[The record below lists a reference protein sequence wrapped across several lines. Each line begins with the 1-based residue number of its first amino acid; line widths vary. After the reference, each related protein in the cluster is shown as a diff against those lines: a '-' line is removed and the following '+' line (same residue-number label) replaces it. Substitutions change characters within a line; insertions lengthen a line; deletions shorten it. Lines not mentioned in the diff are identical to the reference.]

1 MIEFRHVSKS
11 FGDLVVLDDLSCE
24 IPEGKITMIIGPSG
38 TGKSV
43 FIKLLV
49 GIVKPDSG
57 DVIVDGHVISSL
69 STNEL
74 YEVRK
79 KFGVLFQDGAL
90 FDSMS
95 VGENVAFPLRE
106 HTRLSDAEIAR
117 IVSDKLN
124 AVGMPNSECR
134 LPSELSG
141 GMKKRAAL
149 ARAIVMEPDIV
160 VFDEPSSA
168 LDPVTADSIDN
179 LILEM
184 QRRLQCTF
192 VVVSHDIESTFK
204 IADYI
209 GMLWQGKLIAFGEKD
224 EIMNMNNEVIRQFFS
239 RRADGP
245 IQIVPPICKDL
256 DAARNTG
263 VENRKDVSRK
273 K

>member
-11 FGDLVVLDDLSCE
+11 FGDLVVLDDVSCE

-43 FIKLLV
+43 FIKILV

-106 HTRLSDAEIAR
+106 HTRLSNAEISR
-117 IVSDKLN
+117 IVSEKLTS
-124 AVGMPNSECR
+124 VGMPNSECR
-134 LPSELSG
+134 LPNELSG

-149 ARAIVMEPDIV
+149 AR
-160 VFDEPSSA
+160 
-168 LDPVTADSIDN
+168 
-179 LILEM
+179 
-184 QRRLQCTF
+184 
-192 VVVSHDIESTFK
+192 
-204 IADYI
+204 
-209 GMLWQGKLIAFGEKD
+209 GGAFQTPPRKTL
-224 EIMNMNNEVIRQFFS
+224 RQ
-239 RRADGP
+239 
-245 IQIVPPICKDL
+245 
-256 DAARNTG
+256 T
-263 VENRKDVSRK
+263 
-273 K
+273 

>member
-1 MIEFRHVSKS
+1 MIEFRNVSKS
-11 FGDLVVLDDLSCE
+11 FEDLVVLDDVSCV
-24 IPEGKITMIIGPSG
+24 IPDGKITMIIGPSG

-49 GIVKPDSG
+49 GLEKPDAG
-57 DVIVDGHVISSL
+57 EVIVDDHVISRL
-69 STNEL
+69 SDKEL

-106 HTRLSDAEIAR
+106 HSKLSNREIGEA
-117 IVSDKLN
+117 VSEKLA
-124 AVGMPNSECR
+124 AVGMRYSECR
-134 LPSELSG
+134 WPNELSG
-141 GMKKRAAL
+141 GMKKRVAL
-149 ARAIVMEPDIV
+149 ARAIIMEPDIV
-160 VFDEPSSA
+160 IFDEPSSA

-184 QRRLQCTF
+184 QHRLKCTF

-209 GMLWQGKLIAFGEKD
+209 GMLWQGKIIAFGTKD
-224 EIMNMNNEVIRQFFS
+224 EVMNMDNEVIRQFFNRS
-239 RRADGP
+239 SEGP
-245 IQIVPPICKDL
+245 IQIVPPVCEDNGPG
-256 DAARNTG
+256 ANTKSG
-263 VENRKDVSRK
+263 MGE
-273 K
+273 

>member
-1 MIEFRHVSKS
+1 MIEFRNVYKS
-11 FGDLVVLDDLSCE
+11 FGDLIVLDGVSCV
-24 IPEGKITMIIGPSG
+24 IPEEKITMIIGPSG

-49 GIVKPDSG
+49 GLEKPDKG
-57 DVIVDGHVISSL
+57 EVVVNDHKISHL
-69 STNEL
+69 SPTEL

-79 KFGVLFQDGAL
+79 NFGVLFQDGAL
-90 FDSMS
+90 FDSMN
-95 VGENVAFPLRE
+95 VGDNVAFPLRE
-106 HTRLSDAEIAR
+106 HTKLSESDIAEVVAE
-117 IVSDKLN
+117 KLT

-134 LPSELSG
+134 LPNELSG
-141 GMKKRAAL
+141 GMKKRVGL

-184 QRRLQCTF
+184 QHRLKCTF

-209 GMLWQGKLIAFGEKD
+209 GMLWQGKLIAFGTKD
-224 EIMNMNNEVIRQFFS
+224 EIMNMDNAVIRQFFN
-239 RRADGP
+239 RRSDGP
-245 IQIVPPICKDL
+245 IQIVPPVCED
-256 DAARNTG
+256 
-263 VENRKDVSRK
+263 
-273 K
+273 

>member
-1 MIEFRHVSKS
+1 
-11 FGDLVVLDDLSCE
+11 VVLDDVSCQ

-49 GIVKPDSG
+49 GLVKPDKG
-57 DVIVDGHVISSL
+57 EVIVDNHRISHL
-69 STNEL
+69 PNDEL

-95 VGENVAFPLRE
+95 VGDNVAFPLRE
-106 HTRLSDAEIAR
+106 HTKLSEREIR
-117 IVSDKLN
+117 EIVIEKLTS
-124 AVGMPNSECR
+124 VGMPNADCR
-134 LPSELSG
+134 WPNELSG
-141 GMKKRAAL
+141 GMKKRVAL

-184 QRRLQCTF
+184 QDRLKCTF

-209 GMLWQGKLIAFGEKD
+209 GMLWKGKLIVFGRKE
-224 EIMNMNNEVIRQFFS
+224 EVMATRNDVLLQFFNRS
-239 RRADGP
+239 SEGP
-245 IQIVPPICKDL
+245 IQIVPAPC
-256 DAARNTG
+256 NTEG
-263 VENRKDVSRK
+263 AGGSEQA
-273 K
+273 

>member
-1 MIEFRHVSKS
+1 MIEFRNVSKS
-11 FGDLVVLDDLSCE
+11 FGDLVVLDGVSCAVPDE
-24 IPEGKITMIIGPSG
+24 KITMIIGPSG

-49 GIVKPDSG
+49 GLVKPDAG
-57 DVIVDGHVISSL
+57 EVVVDGHRISHLGAS
-69 STNEL
+69 EL

-106 HTRLSDAEIAR
+106 HTKLPNREIAD
-117 IVSDKLN
+117 VVQEKLT

-134 LPSELSG
+134 WPNELSG
-141 GMKKRAAL
+141 GMKKRVAL

-160 VFDEPSSA
+160 IFDEPSSA

-184 QRRLQCTF
+184 QSRLNCTF

-204 IADYI
+204 IADFI
-209 GMLWQGKLIAFGEKD
+209 GMLWKGKLIAFGTKD
-224 EIMNMNNEVIRQFFS
+224 EVMNMDNDVLRQFFN
-239 RRADGP
+239 RRAEGP
-245 IQIVPPICKDL
+245 IQIVPPLCE
-256 DAARNTG
+256 
-263 VENRKDVSRK
+263 ENGTDDH
-273 K
+273 

>member
-1 MIEFRHVSKS
+1 VIEFKNVYKS
-11 FGDLVVLDDLSCE
+11 FGNFVVLDDLSCV

-49 GIVKPDSG
+49 GLEKPDKG
-57 DVIVDGHVISSL
+57 EVVVDGHKISHL
-69 STNEL
+69 SPTEL
-74 YEVRK
+74 YDVRK
-79 KFGVLFQDGAL
+79 NFGVLFQDSAL
-90 FDSMS
+90 FDSMN
-95 VGENVAFPLRE
+95 VGDNVAFPLQE
-106 HTRLSDAEIAR
+106 HTKLSKGEIAEV
-117 IVSDKLN
+117 VSEKLT

-134 LPSELSG
+134 WPSDLSG
-141 GMKKRAAL
+141 GMKKRVAL

-184 QRRLQCTF
+184 QHRLKCTF

-209 GMLWQGKLIAFGEKD
+209 GMLWQGKLVAFGPKD
-224 EIMNMNNEVIRQFFS
+224 EVMNMDNKVIRQFFNRS
-239 RRADGP
+239 SEGP
-245 IQIVPPICKDL
+245 IQIVPPMCED
-256 DAARNTG
+256 
-263 VENRKDVSRK
+263 
-273 K
+273 